1 MIEFVVVFLVVLSC
15 TGGLFI
21 VLLFLPKA
29 FPFFL
34 NWVSRLRAFSADWIA
49 EANWK
54 RELSQRFKLDRDRRR
69 REQSHLLWRWD
80 FKGLLVFVCGFP
92 LGWVLMFPF
101 GDWAQGSLKQA
112 AREDPDQSFP
122 IEFGGVELKSL
133 EEAMSLF
140 NFMDGVFLTGVW
152 VVFLSLLG
160 VLFFG
165 VEFCRRYFSAEA
177 RYRRI
182 VDREDGLKAERRRR
196 QEGGQVD

>member
-1 MIEFVVVFLVVLSC
+1 M
-15 TGGLFI
+15 
-21 VLLFLPKA
+21 LLFLPKA
-29 FPFFL
+29 FPFFADCG
-34 NWVSRLRAFSADWIA
+34 SRLRAFFADWRA
-49 EANWK
+49 SANRK
-54 RELSQRFKLDRDRRR
+54 RDQAFKLARDRRP
-69 REQSHLLWRWD
+69 EQNHLLWRWD

-101 GDWAQGSLKQA
+101 GDWAQGRLKQA

-152 VVFLSLLG
+152 VVFLSLFG

-165 VEFCRRYFSAEA
+165 VKFCRRFFSAEA

-182 VDREDGLKAERRRR
+182 VDREDWLAAERRRR
-196 QEGGQVD
+196 QEGGQGD